1 MVPEMELELGMFR
14 QLETDN
20 RIVIPIL
27 RKIRVDVFTFD
38 AYMVPEM
45 ELELGMFRQL
55 ETDNRIVIP
64 ILGVKADAIPGRVN
78 QLNFISMLPGVL
90 YGQCSEICGRQHSNM
105 PICLEMLRLKDFN
118 T

>member
-14 QLETDN
+14 QLDVQSDCNPNIEKN
-20 RIVIPIL
+20 SGSSLESGCPPLMNYPI
-27 RKIRVDVFTFD
+27 I
-38 AYMVPEM
+38 
-45 ELELGMFRQL
+45 
-55 ETDNRIVIP
+55 
-64 ILGVKADAIPGRVN
+64 GVKADAIPGRVN
-78 QLNFISMLPGVL
+78 QLNFISVLPGVL